1 MVNTPLSQAIMAKT
15 AWGSKQALAEFG
27 IKLPKTNMSS
37 LDVLELVALDK
48 ASSTSDVIYTSVV
61 ELLNQVRI
69 QTPTFTKEVTERCLR
84 RVWNEA
90 LTVGIKGE
98 DKRILKEIIVTVQK
112 NTQKMTG
119 RNQVVQVI
127 CTTTRDIILG
137 INS

>member
-1 MVNTPLSQAIMAKT
+1 MNTISTLVMSKT
-15 AWGSKQALAEFG
+15 AWGSKQAKEAFG

-37 LDVLELVALDK
+37 KDVLELVALDK

-69 QTPTFTKEVTERCLR
+69 QTPTFTKKVTERCLR

-112 NTQKMTG
+112 NTQKITG

-127 CTTTRDIILG
+127 CTTTLDIILG
-137 INS
+137 VNS

>member
-1 MVNTPLSQAIMAKT
+1 MNTISTLVMSKT
-15 AWGSKQALAEFG
+15 AWGSKQAKEAFG

-37 LDVLELVALDK
+37 QDVLELVALDK

-119 RNQVVQVI
+119 RNQVIQVI
-127 CTTTRDIILG
+127 CTTTLDIILG
-137 INS
+137 VNS

>member
-1 MVNTPLSQAIMAKT
+1 MNTISILVMSKT
-15 AWGSKQALAEFG
+15 AWGSKQAKEAFG

-119 RNQVVQVI
+119 RNQVIQVI
-127 CTTTRDIILG
+127 CTTTLDIILG

>member
-69 QTPTFTKEVTERCLR
+69 QNTCFSKEVGEKLLKRT
-84 RVWNEA
+84 WNEA
-90 LTVGIKGE
+90 LTAGVSGE
-98 DKRILKEIIVTVQK
+98 DKRILKEIIVSIQK
-112 NTQKMTG
+112 GLTDNNG
-119 RNQVVQVI
+119 RNVVLLLVNKTI
-127 CTTTRDIILG
+127 LDILEMTA
-137 INS
+137 

>member
-1 MVNTPLSQAIMAKT
+1 MNTISTLVMSKT
-15 AWGSKQALAEFG
+15 AWGSKQAKEAFG

-37 LDVLELVALDK
+37 QDVLELVALDK

-69 QTPTFTKEVTERCLR
+69 QTPTFTKKVTERCLR

-127 CTTTRDIILG
+127 CTTTLDIILG

>member
-1 MVNTPLSQAIMAKT
+1 MNTISTLVMSKT
-15 AWGSKQALAEFG
+15 AWGSKQAKEAFG

-127 CTTTRDIILG
+127 CTTTLDIILG

>member
-1 MVNTPLSQAIMAKT
+1 MNTISILVMSKT
-15 AWGSKQALAEFG
+15 AWGSKQAKEAFG

-119 RNQVVQVI
+119 RNQVIQVI
-127 CTTTRDIILG
+127 CTTTLDIILG
-137 INS
+137 VNS

>member
-15 AWGSKQALAEFG
+15 AWGSKQAKEAFG

-119 RNQVVQVI
+119 RNQVIQVI
-127 CTTTRDIILG
+127 CTTTLDIILG
-137 INS
+137 VNS

>member
-1 MVNTPLSQAIMAKT
+1 MNTISNIILSKT
-15 AWGSKQALAEFG
+15 AWGSKQAKEAFG

-37 LDVLELVALDK
+37 QDVLELVALDK
-48 ASSTSDVIYTSVV
+48 AAIQSDIVYVSVT
-61 ELLNQVRI
+61 ELLHQIRI

-90 LTVGIKGE
+90 LTVGVKGE

-127 CTTTRDIILG
+127 CTTTLDIILG

>member
-15 AWGSKQALAEFG
+15 AWGSKQAKEAFG

-69 QTPTFTKEVTERCLR
+69 QNTCFSKEVGEKLLKRT
-84 RVWNEA
+84 WNEA
-90 LTVGIKGE
+90 LTAGVSGE
-98 DKRILKEIIVTVQK
+98 DKRILKEIIVSVQK
-112 NTQKMTG
+112 GLTDNNG
-119 RNQVVQVI
+119 RNVVLLLVNKTI
-127 CTTTRDIILG
+127 LDILEMTA
-137 INS
+137 

>member
-1 MVNTPLSQAIMAKT
+1 MNTISTLVMSKT
-15 AWGSKQALAEFG
+15 AWGSKQAKEAFG
-27 IKLPKTNMSS
+27 IKLLKTNMSS

-69 QTPTFTKEVTERCLR
+69 QTPTFTKEVAERCLR

-119 RNQVVQVI
+119 RNQVIQVI
-127 CTTTRDIILG
+127 CTTTLDIILG
-137 INS
+137 VNS

>member
-1 MVNTPLSQAIMAKT
+1 MNTISTLVMSKT
-15 AWGSKQALAEFG
+15 AWGSKQAKEAFG

-37 LDVLELVALDK
+37 QDVLELVALDK

-119 RNQVVQVI
+119 RNQVLQVI
-127 CTTTRDIILG
+127 CTTTLDIILG

>member
-1 MVNTPLSQAIMAKT
+1 MNNSISTLVMSKT
-15 AWGSKQALAEFG
+15 AWGSKQAKEAFG

-69 QTPTFTKEVTERCLR
+69 QNTCFSKGAGEEVLR

-90 LTVGIKGE
+90 LATGVNGN
-98 DKRILKEIIVTVQK
+98 DKRILKEIIVSVQK
-112 NTQKMTG
+112 GLTDNNG
-119 RNQVVQVI
+119 RNIVLLLVNKTI
-127 CTTTRDIILG
+127 LDILEMTA
-137 INS
+137 

>member
-1 MVNTPLSQAIMAKT
+1 MNTISTLVMSKT
-15 AWGSKQALAEFG
+15 AWGSKQAKEAFG
-27 IKLPKTNMSS
+27 VKLPKTNMSS

-119 RNQVVQVI
+119 RNQVIQVI
-127 CTTTRDIILG
+127 CTTTLDIILG
-137 INS
+137 VNS